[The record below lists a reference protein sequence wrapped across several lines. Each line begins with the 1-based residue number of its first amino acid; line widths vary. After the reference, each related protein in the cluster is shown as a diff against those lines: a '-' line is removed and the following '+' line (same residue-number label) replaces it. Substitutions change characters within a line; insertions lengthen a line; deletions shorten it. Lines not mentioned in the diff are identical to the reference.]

1 MARFL
6 IRRILQGLLVLWLM
20 TLTVFGIFFVGP
32 GPQFVARVLA
42 GRQATPQVVQLIA
55 HRLHLDQPWYTQY
68 FHFLGVQPNQIIHWR
83 WGGPGSGL
91 LQGNL
96 GHDYYN
102 DQPVS
107 KEILSAIPIT
117 LSLVVG
123 AALIWLVIGLA
134 TGIISAVKTRSIW
147 DRTFTT
153 TALFFYSMATFV
165 LGLLFIWLL
174 YSQLTTHGIPIFA
187 APGAYTPITDNP
199 LAWAHDLILPWFTI
213 ALVSAAT
220 YTRLTRGSMLDVF
233 GEDYIRT
240 ARSKGMRERRVIFRH
255 NLRASLTP
263 VVTQFGLDV
272 GVLLGGAIIT
282 ETIFGLPGIGYDS
295 LKAVFAQNLPLVM
308 GVVIVASAG
317 VIIANL
323 LVDIGY
329 AVLDPRVRLH

>member
-6 IRRILQGLLVLWLM
+6 IRRTFQGLLVLWLM

-32 GPQFVARVLA
+32 GPKFVARVLA
-42 GRQATPQVVQLIA
+42 GRQATPQVVALIA
-55 HRLHLDQPWYTQY
+55 HRLHLDQPWYVQY
-68 FHFLGVQPNQIIHWR
+68 WHFLV
-83 WGGPGSGL
+83 GL
-91 LQGNL
+91 LHGNL
-96 GHDYYN
+96 GYDYYN
-102 DQPVS
+102 NQPVLRV
-107 KEILSAIPIT
+107 ILSALPIT
-117 LSLVVG
+117 LSLVFGSAVLW
-123 AALIWLVIGLA
+123 LIMGLA
-134 TGIISAVKTRSIW
+134 TGIVSAVKTRSIW

-165 LGLLFIWLL
+165 LGLLFILIF
-174 YSQLTTHGIPIFA
+174 YSFLTNHGIPIFA
-187 APGAYTPITDNP
+187 APGAYTPFTQNP
-199 LAWAHDLILPWFTI
+199 LTWAHDLILPWFTI

-220 YTRLTRGSMLDVF
+220 YTRLMRGSMLEVF

-263 VVTQFGLDV
+263 IVTQFGLDV

-282 ETIFGLPGIGYDS
+282 ETIFGLPGIGWTS
-295 LKAVFAQNLPLVM
+295 LKAVFAQDLPLVM

>member
-1 MARFL
+1 VARFL

-42 GRQATPQVVQLIA
+42 GRQATPQTVELIA
-55 HRLHLDQPWYTQY
+55 HRLHLDQPWYVQY
-68 FHFLGVQPNQIIHWR
+68 VHFLGVAPNQISHWR
-83 WGGPGSGL
+83 WGTPGSGL
-91 LQGNL
+91 LHGDL

-102 DQPVS
+102 DQPVA
-107 KEILSAIPIT
+107 KEILSALPIT
-117 LSLVVG
+117 LSLVIG
-123 AALIWLVIGLA
+123 AAVIWLIMGLA
-134 TGIISAVKTRSIW
+134 TGITSAVKTRSIW

-165 LGLLFIWLL
+165 LGEVFIWLL
-174 YSQLTTHGIPIFA
+174 YSKLTSHGVPIFA
-187 APGAYTPITDNP
+187 APGAYTPFTQNP

-295 LKAVFAQNLPLVM
+295 LKAVFAQDLPLVM

>member
-1 MARFL
+1 VARFF
-6 IRRILQGLLVLWLM
+6 IRRILQGLFVLWLM
-20 TLTVFGIFFVGP
+20 TVTVFAIFFVGP

-42 GRQATPQVVQLIA
+42 GRQASAKTVALVA
-55 HRLHLDQPWYTQY
+55 HRLHLDQPAYVQY
-68 FHFLGVQPNQIIHWR
+68 WHFFV
-83 WGGPGSGL
+83 GL
-91 LQGNL
+91 LHGNL
-96 GHDYYN
+96 GYDYYHSE
-102 DQPVS
+102 PVRNV
-107 KEILSAIPIT
+107 ILSELPIT
-117 LSLVVG
+117 LSLVAG
-123 AALIWLVIGLA
+123 AAVLWLFMGLA
-134 TGIISAVKTRSIW
+134 TGIISAVKTRSVW

-165 LGLLFIWLL
+165 LGLLFILIF
-174 YSQLTTHGIPIFA
+174 YSYLTNHGLPLFA
-187 APGAYTPITDNP
+187 APGAYTSFTQNP
-199 LAWAHDLILPWFTI
+199 ATWAHDLILPWFTI

-240 ARSKGMRERRVIFRH
+240 ARSKGMSERRLIFRH

-272 GVLLGGAIIT
+272 GQLVGGAIIT
-282 ETIFGLPGIGYDS
+282 ETIFGLPGIGWQS
-295 LKAVFAQNLPLVM
+295 LQAVGQQDLPLVM

-317 VIIANL
+317 VIICNL